1 MTDLPGSETSGRAQ
15 STPPAGRALGSGDG
29 GPGPGASAAA
39 TSIGQIAGLRPRRGP
54 QDAGDVPGD
63 DVDLLDSLDPLTW
76 RTAAAW
82 LRERPSAATR
92 QVRLRVLAAFLR
104 WLREAEPSVELLAVT
119 GSHLDTYC
127 DAARAGALTIGVRV
141 PGKPLA
147 NATVSRK
154 RGVLSSF
161 YAFAWRSGAVR
172 HDRVAGSGTG
182 ALTRD
187 DRRLLRQGVARLAA
201 DGRQA
206 EAAAVALLDAT
217 GAAADALAELTL
229 QDLHPIAGAE
239 LAIVTVHDSRGD
251 IVAFPVPPPA
261 RPLLEALSS
270 GRAPGEPLLRR
281 DDGRPVDVEWLRDA
295 LAEAA
300 LAGGIPRQRA
310 KLLHPYMLRAMTAA
324 DRARR

>member
-1 MTDLPGSETSGRAQ
+1 MTDLPGSGIAGRAQ
-15 STPPAGRALGSGDG
+15 SAPPAGTALGA
-29 GPGPGASAAA
+29 GAGRAAA
-39 TSIGQIAGLRPRRGP
+39 AASVGQIAGLRPRRGP
-54 QDAGDVPGD
+54 QDAGEVPGA

-76 RTAAAW
+76 RTVAAW

-119 GSHLDTYC
+119 GAHLDTYC

-147 NATVSRK
+147 SATVNRR

-161 YAFAWRSGAVR
+161 YAFAWRSGSVR
-172 HDRVAGSGTG
+172 HDRVAAPGTG
-182 ALTRD
+182 VLTRE

-201 DGRQA
+201 GGRHA

-217 GAAADALAELTL
+217 GAAADALAELTF
-229 QDLHPIAGAE
+229 QDLHPVAGDD

-270 GRAPGEPLLRR
+270 DRGPGEPLLRR

-310 KLLHPYMLRAMTAA
+310 KLLHPYMLRAITAA
-324 DRARR
+324 DRSPMT

>member
-1 MTDLPGSETSGRAQ
+1 MTDLPGSGTAGRAQ
-15 STPPAGRALGSGDG
+15 STSPAGRALGSGDG
-29 GPGPGASAAA
+29 GPGPGASTAAP
-39 TSIGQIAGLRPRRGP
+39 SIGQIAGLRPRRGP
-54 QDAGDVPGD
+54 QDAGEVRGD

-104 WLREAEPSVELLAVT
+104 WLREAEPSVEPLAVT
-119 GSHLDTYC
+119 GAHLDTYC

-147 NATVSRK
+147 SATVNRR

-182 ALTRD
+182 VLTRE
-187 DRRLLRQGVARLAA
+187 DRRLLRRGVARLAA
-201 DGRQA
+201 GGRQA

-217 GAAADALAELTL
+217 GAAAGALAELTL
-229 QDLHPIAGAE
+229 QDLHPVADGE
-239 LAIVTVHDSRGD
+239 CAIVTVHDSRGD

-270 GRAPGEPLLRR
+270 GRAAGEPLLRR
-281 DDGRPVDVEWLRDA
+281 EDGRPVDVEWLRDA

-300 LAGGIPRQRA
+300 IAGGIPRQRA
-310 KLLHPYMLRAMTAA
+310 KLLHPYMLRAITAA
-324 DRARR
+324 DRAPR